1 MFVLKLK
8 LCPFIYPENVY
19 CPSGYRGRSKLFIR
33 AVCVFCHYPIPAF
46 FFFFCPIT
54 TVRVGSTQEGKY
66 SSLLCSA
73 LGLNVPE
80 MMEGI

>member
-1 MFVLKLK
+1 MFIAQVVTEAVQNSSSEQSERLRVLSLSHP
-8 LCPFIYPENVY
+8 C
-19 CPSGYRGRSKLFIR
+19 
-33 AVCVFCHYPIPAF
+33 F

>member
-1 MFVLKLK
+1 MFIAQVVTEAIQSSL
-8 LCPFIYPENVY
+8 
-19 CPSGYRGRSKLFIR
+19 S
-33 AVCVFCHYPIPAF
+33 VCVFCHYPIPAF